1 MGQAKV
7 MANSDNTL
15 SRWGVD
21 TWVLEAFPIE
31 NAVHILEEEGFHCF
45 EYAYEHF
52 KQDDLRGTVSS
63 KIKNLSDE
71 VSTLSIEASQMHAPY
86 GELDSQLAS
95 PDEATRSSGIRKARE
110 WLQYASM
117 LGVKVLVF
125 HPACHKS
132 GTASPS
138 GDDWQQ
144 SKAWNREVFAEIG
157 RFGRE
162 VGVRVALEN
171 RDDPVFGSR
180 LEDLLEIVQIDPD
193 SLGVCLD
200 TGHAN
205 INGFACGR
213 FAIELGE
220 HLIATHI
227 HDNDG
232 RSDQHLLPFVGN
244 IDWDEF
250 LDAIE
255 RCHYG
260 GRMIVEVP
268 GSDTDQHLCLEK
280 IKLVKRLMDII

>member
-1 MGQAKV
+1 ML
-7 MANSDNTL
+7 NSNNFIG
-15 SRWGVD
+15 RWGVD

-31 NAVHILEEEGFHCF
+31 KAVHILEEEGFECF

-52 KQDDLRGTVSS
+52 KEDDLRGTVSS
-63 KIKNLSDE
+63 RIRKLSGE
-71 VSTLSIEASQMHAPY
+71 VSTLSIEPSQMHAPY

-95 PDEATRSSGIRKARE
+95 PDETTRSKGIKKAKE
-110 WLQYASM
+110 WLEYAGI

-125 HPACHKS
+125 HPAWNKREIR
-132 GTASPS
+132 PS
-138 GDDWQQ
+138 SKEDTQQ
-144 SKAWNREVFAEIG
+144 SKTWNREVFPKIG
-157 RFGRE
+157 RFGGE
-162 VGVRVALEN
+162 VGVKVALEN

-180 LEDLLEIVQIDPD
+180 LEDLLDIVEMDPD
-193 SLGVCLD
+193 NLGVCLD

-213 FAIELGE
+213 FAIDLGE

-232 RSDQHLLPFVGN
+232 QSDQHLLPFVGN
-244 IDWDEF
+244 IDWDDF
-250 LDAIE
+250 LDAID

-268 GSDTDQHLCLEK
+268 GSDTDQRICLDK